1 MQQFVTIRK
10 LAENRWE
17 VFGITTDISDLKRVE
32 AELRRSETGLQATLE
47 STADG
52 ILAVDNKGKV
62 IKANRRFAELW
73 RIPQSLMD
81 AGDDQALLNFVLEQL
96 SDPDAFLKKEQSLYN
111 TDAVE
116 MDTLAFKDG
125 RIFERYYFPMMMEG
139 VVLLGGWSFR
149 DRSEEH
155 TSEL

>member
-1 MQQFVTIRK
+1 MK
-10 LAENRWE
+10 P
-17 VFGITTDISDLKRVE
+17 
-32 AELRRSETGLQATLE
+32 LQATLE

-81 AGDDQALLNFVLEQL
+81 AGDDHALLNFVLEQL
-96 SDPDAFLKKEQSLYN
+96 SDPDAFLQKEQSLYN

-116 MDTLAFKDG
+116 MDMLAFKDC
-125 RIFERYYFPMMMEG
+125 RI
-139 VVLLGGWSFR
+139 LSAITFR
-149 DRSEEH
+149 
-155 TSEL
+155 